1 MKRAVFALL
10 FAALLAPVAVLASPK
25 ALPPPGQAPDSFG
38 VNIHFTGAPA
48 RDLDA
53 MQQAGFRWARMDFVW
68 DAVEKTKGVYNF
80 AAYDSLLAGL
90 AAHKMKPLF
99 ILDYGNDL
107 YQQGSP
113 RTPEARAA
121 FAQFAAASAS
131 HYRGKPILWEIWNE
145 PNGDFWKPSANAEE
159 YAQLALVTAR
169 AIRVAD
175 PGATILAPGTSGLP
189 LPFMETAFRDGLL
202 KYIDAVSFHP
212 YRGSNPETAAGDYAD
227 VRRLVAKYAPGR
239 DVPLVSSEW
248 GYTTVSVSEQTQ
260 AQYLTRQWLS
270 NLAEGIRVSIWY
282 DWHEDGTD
290 PKNGEHHFGTVR
302 YDYAPKPAYI
312 AAKTLTH
319 ALAGYTFV
327 KRLSLPS
334 GKDYLLLLRR
344 GQSVKLV
351 AWTTG
356 AAHPI
361 TLPLA
366 RRTRALNLVDASAR
380 TLSGPLM
387 VDGSPQCLDPAPQ
400 AAVALRHAADWT
412 VQAQNAVYGKG
423 QAPRVGLMYS
433 NRDAAAHK
441 VGFVVSFRTP
451 DGSVPQTVRAP
462 ERRTPPG
469 QSLPVQTVT
478 APFSRVPVRARV
490 ALVLDGRPQPYS
502 QDVSFTPSDPIDLSV
517 APQGKSGF
525 VVQIA
530 NPAGTAFRGRLTS
543 QPASATL
550 PVRLAAGQRA
560 ASIAAPG
567 DPDRLTAWTLRD
579 EAGRA
584 VSTLPPGRFQ
594 AVPIDWAALK
604 THLDGDLKVPS
615 EIHAALVPTGGLQV
629 SYTFAPGWTFWQSDL
644 PNAPALDG
652 KPVALGLWVQGD
664 GSGSLVRM
672 RFRDAGGQTFQPGGT
687 LMDWT
692 GWRWVTFPL
701 RTDSGQD
708 MGHWGGA
715 NDGVIHGPVSIGSL
729 FLLDSPTD
737 AKQRYGVVSFRQ
749 PALLYGR

>member
-1 MKRAVFALL
+1 MKPAVFALL
-10 FAALLAPVAVLASPK
+10 LAVLLAPVAVLASPK
-25 ALPPPGQAPDSFG
+25 ALPPPGQVPDSFG

-80 AAYDSLLAGL
+80 AAYDALLAGL
-90 AAHKMKPLF
+90 TAHKMKPLF

-113 RTPEARAA
+113 RTPEARTA
-121 FAQFAAASAS
+121 FARFAAAAAS

-145 PNGDFWKPSANAEE
+145 PNGGFWKPRANAEE
-159 YAQLALVTAR
+159 YAQLALATAR
-169 AIRVAD
+169 AIRAAD

-189 LPFMETAFRDGLL
+189 LSFMETAFRDGLL
-202 KYIDAVSFHP
+202 KYIDVVSVHP
-212 YRGSNPETAAGDYAD
+212 YRGNNPETAAGDYAD
-227 VRRLVAKYAPGR
+227 VRRLIAKYAPGK

-248 GYTTVSVSEQTQ
+248 GYSTVNVSETTQ

-282 DWHEDGTD
+282 DWHEDGTNPKD
-290 PKNGEHHFGTVR
+290 PEHHFGTVR

-327 KRLSLPS
+327 KRLALPS
-334 GKDYLLLLRR
+334 DKDYLLLLRR
-344 GQSVKLV
+344 GRNVKLV

-356 AAHPI
+356 AAHAM

-366 RRTRALNLVDASAR
+366 GQSRALNLVDASVQSL
-380 TLSGPLM
+380 TGPLR
-387 VDGSPQCLDPAPQ
+387 VDGSPQCVEPSPQ
-400 AAVALRHAADWT
+400 DAIALRHVADWT
-412 VQAQNAVYGKG
+412 VRAQNAVYGKG
-423 QAPRVGLMYS
+423 EAPRLGLTYS

-441 VGFVVSFRTP
+441 VGFVVSFMTL

-462 ERRTPPG
+462 ERRMLPG
-469 QSLPVQTVT
+469 QSLPLQTIT
-478 APFSRVPVRARV
+478 AAFSRVPVRAHV
-490 ALVLDGRPQPYS
+490 ALVLDGQRQPFPQE
-502 QDVSFTPSDPIDLSV
+502 VSFTPIDPLDLSV

-543 QPASATL
+543 LPASKSL
-550 PVRLAAGQRA
+550 PVRLAAGQMA
-560 ASIAAPG
+560 VSVAAPG
-567 DPDRLTAWTLRD
+567 DPSRLTAWTLRD
-579 EAGRA
+579 KSGRV
-584 VSTLPPGRFQ
+584 VSALPPGRFQ
-594 AVPIDWAALK
+594 AVFVDWAALK

-615 EIHAALVPTGGLQV
+615 EIHAAPVPEGGLQV

-644 PNAPALDG
+644 PNAPALEG

-687 LMDWT
+687 LMNWT
-692 GWRWVTFPL
+692 GWRWVTF
-701 RTDSGQD
+701 SFAGENA
-708 MGHWGGA
+708 GHWGGA
-715 NDGVIHGPVSIGSL
+715 NDGAVRFPVTMDSL
-729 FLLDSPTD
+729 LLLDNPGASKSLSGT
-737 AKQRYGVVSFRQ
+737 VTLRQ
-749 PALLYGR
+749 PCLIYTTL